1 MAFKMKGWSPYTKNG
16 DGDKAKT
23 ASTIAG
29 QEIKEDGKGN
39 YKIGTDY
46 EVSGVGKVITD
57 PKGILKKHTKD
68 GFIEDLDFTYT
79 TKGDTTNVT
88 GIKSPLKKND
98 NNKRRLKEVKSS
110 IRDLKKERIK
120 KIGNKRAQGNLKS
133 AIAGLKEKKKQLKN
147 K

>member
-39 YKIGTDY
+39 YKIATDY
-46 EVSGVGKVITD
+46 GVSGVGKVITD

-79 TKGDTTNVT
+79 TKGDTTSVT
-88 GIKSPLKKND
+88 GIKSPLNKN
-98 NNKRRLKEVKSS
+98 
-110 IRDLKKERIK
+110 
-120 KIGNKRAQGNLKS
+120 GNDD
-133 AIAGLKEKKKQLKN
+133 KKK
-147 K
+147 

>member
-46 EVSGVGKVITD
+46 GVSGVGKVITD

-79 TKGDTTNVT
+79 TKGDTTSVT
-88 GIKSPLKKND
+88 GIKSPLN
-98 NNKRRLKEVKSS
+98 
-110 IRDLKKERIK
+110 
-120 KIGNKRAQGNLKS
+120 
-133 AIAGLKEKKKQLKN
+133 KKK
-147 K
+147 

>member
-1 MAFKMKGWSPYTKNG
+1 MAFKMKGFSAFTKNG
-16 DGDKAKT
+16 DDNKKKT

-46 EVSGVGKVITD
+46 GVSGVGKVITD

-120 KIGNKRAQGNLKS
+120 KIGNKRAQANLKS

>member
-1 MAFKMKGWSPYTKNG
+1 MAFRMKGWSAFAKNG
-16 DGDKAKT
+16 DDNKTKT

-46 EVSGVGKVITD
+46 GVSGVGKVITD

-79 TKGDTTNVT
+79 TKGDTTSVT
-88 GIKSPLKKND
+88 GIKSPLNKN
-98 NNKRRLKEVKSS
+98 
-110 IRDLKKERIK
+110 
-120 KIGNKRAQGNLKS
+120 GNDD
-133 AIAGLKEKKKQLKN
+133 KKK
-147 K
+147 